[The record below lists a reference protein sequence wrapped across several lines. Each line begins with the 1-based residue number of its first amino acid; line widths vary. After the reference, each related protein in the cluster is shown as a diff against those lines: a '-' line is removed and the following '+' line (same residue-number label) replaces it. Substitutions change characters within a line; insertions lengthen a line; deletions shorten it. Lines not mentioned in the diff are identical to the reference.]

1 MSRVIRLTESE
12 LTRLVKRVIKEQEQ
26 LELASEIVHSPK
38 LNRMVDKALNML
50 TPKELSNVQNTLSS
64 IGISSNTNPLTAI
77 SIADDLVDSTSSEN
91 SLEMTEDDEKLSVK
105 DKIKNG
111 VFGTLASIGFLN
123 LALFGG
129 PISYLIDTLYPQI
142 ADGFLDNQISIVLG
156 VILAILGNQIK
167 LKKTETK

>member
-1 MSRVIRLTESE
+1 MSKIIKLTESD

-26 LELASEIVHSPK
+26 IELASQIVNSPK
-38 LNRMVDKALNML
+38 LNKLVDRALDML
-50 TPKELSNVQNTLSS
+50 STKELNNLSSSLNS
-64 IGISSNTNPLTAI
+64 IGINSGTSPMTAI
-77 SIADDLVDSTSSEN
+77 AIADDLVDSTFVNDSS
-91 SLEMTEDDEKLSVK
+91 EMTEDDEKLSVK

-111 VFGTLASIGFLN
+111 V
-123 LALFGG
+123 FGG

-167 LKKTETK
+167 LKKTNK

>member
-1 MSRVIRLTESE
+1 MSKIIKLTESD

-26 LELASEIVHSPK
+26 IELASQIVNSPK
-38 LNRMVDKALNML
+38 LNKLVDRALDML
-50 TPKELSNVQNTLSS
+50 STKELNNLSSSLNS
-64 IGISSNTNPLTAI
+64 IGINSGTSPMTAI
-77 SIADDLVDSTSSEN
+77 AIADDLVDSTFVNDSS
-91 SLEMTEDDEKLSVK
+91 EMTEDDEKLSVK

-167 LKKTETK
+167 LKKTNK